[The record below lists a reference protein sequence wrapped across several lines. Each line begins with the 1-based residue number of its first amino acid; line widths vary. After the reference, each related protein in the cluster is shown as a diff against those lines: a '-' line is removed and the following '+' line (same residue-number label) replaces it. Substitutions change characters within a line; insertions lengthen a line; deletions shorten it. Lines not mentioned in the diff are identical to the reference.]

1 MESSVRHQDSGEIRP
16 FRIEIPQADL
26 DDLRSRL
33 DRVRWAQEIE
43 GAGWDYGVPLSV
55 LKPLVDYWKNT
66 YDWRAWEA
74 RLNSFPQF
82 TTTIDGQNVH
92 FLHVKS
98 PEPGALPLI
107 LTHGWPG
114 SVAEF
119 LNIIEPLADPR
130 AHGGDPA
137 TAFDL
142 VVPSLPGFGFSG
154 PTAERGW
161 NPFRIAAAWVE
172 LMRRLEYERYGA
184 AGNDWGAV
192 VSPIVGLKAPASV
205 VGVHV
210 TQIFESPEDEADLD
224 PAVDAERASIEGL
237 AWYHRVLDA
246 YDRLQSQQPQSLAHA
261 LADSPVGLAAWHSLI
276 YRGGLDPDYVLTN
289 VMIHW
294 LTGTVASAMRIY
306 NEQALA
312 GDPTERTTVPLGLA
326 QFRDDTH
333 ATRRLAERHHSNIV
347 SWNVYDTAGH
357 YAAHQ
362 VPDLL
367 VADMRTFFA
376 RLR

>member
-1 MESSVRHQDSGEIRP
+1 MATGGNRQDSGEIRP
-16 FRIEIPQADL
+16 YRIEIPQADL
-26 DDLRSRL
+26 DDLQHRL

-55 LKPLVDYWKNT
+55 LKPLVDYWKTT

-74 RLNSFPQF
+74 RLNAYPQF
-82 TTTIDGQNVH
+82 TTAIDGHNVH

-119 LNIIEPLADPR
+119 LDIIEPLADPR

-137 TAFDL
+137 TAFHL

-154 PTAERGW
+154 PTIERGW

-172 LMRRLEYERYGA
+172 LMRRLGYERYGA

-192 VSPIVGLKAPASV
+192 ISPIVGLKAPASV

-210 TQIFESPEDEADLD
+210 THIFESPEDDADLD
-224 PAVDAERASIEGL
+224 PAVEAERASIEGL

-246 YDRLQSQQPQSLAHA
+246 YDGSSRSNLSRPPTPWPIRRSGWR
-261 LADSPVGLAAWHSLI
+261 P
-276 YRGGLDPDYVLTN
+276 
-289 VMIHW
+289 
-294 LTGTVASAMRIY
+294 GTA
-306 NEQALA
+306 
-312 GDPTERTTVPLGLA
+312 
-326 QFRDDTH
+326 
-333 ATRRLAERHHSNIV
+333 
-347 SWNVYDTAGH
+347 
-357 YAAHQ
+357 
-362 VPDLL
+362 
-367 VADMRTFFA
+367 
-376 RLR
+376 